1 MKRNVISRKN
11 LPVRLPMPM
20 TISLGL
26 LLDRLDAPGWVW
38 GVGGAAMVIIWISAI
53 LLLASEEETE
63 VLK

>member
-11 LPVRLPMPM
+11 LPVRLPMPL

-26 LLDRLDAPGWVW
+26 LIDRLDAPGWVW
-38 GVGGAAMVIIWISAI
+38 GVAGTAMAIIWISAI
-53 LLLASEEETE
+53 LLLAAEEETE